1 MTTALAA
8 MKEFRRIS
16 VDQIRVNPYQPR
28 KLFSQEALDSLA
40 ESIKRYGVI
49 TPLTVRRVRTGYE
62 LVAGERRLRAARLA
76 GLDTVPCY
84 IVSASSEDS
93 GLMALLEN
101 LQREDLDFFEE
112 AESLRRLTEDFGM
125 TQQQA
130 AQRIGKTQSA
140 VANKLRLLRLSPE
153 CACII
158 REGRLTERH
167 ARVLLRLAPERQE
180 AAAREMIRMDMNVSR
195 AEQYVDKLLTPKP
208 KQTCKLVLRDVR
220 IFCNSL
226 KKNLQTLKS
235 SGIPAEW
242 SQIQE
247 EDALVISIR
256 VPTPDVSRETQK
268 SEDVE
273 SVGT

>member
-16 VDQIRVNPYQPR
+16 VGQIRVNPYQPR
-28 KLFSQEALDSLA
+28 KLFSQDALESLA
-40 ESIKRYGVI
+40 ESIRRYGVI
-49 TPLTVRRVRTGYE
+49 TPLTVRRVREGFE
-62 LVAGERRLRAARLA
+62 LVAGERRLRAAKLA
-76 GLDTVPCY
+76 GLDAVPCY
-84 IVSASSEDS
+84 IVSVSNEDS

-140 VANKLRLLRLSPE
+140 VANKLRLLRLVPE
-153 CACII
+153 ATRTV
-158 REGRLTERH
+158 REGKLTERH

-180 AAAREMIRMDMNVSR
+180 TAAREMVRQDMNVSR

-208 KQTCKLVLRDVR
+208 RQSCKMVLRDVR

-226 KKNLQTLKS
+226 RKNVQTLQN

-242 SQIQE
+242 EQTQE

-256 VPTPDVSRETQK
+256 VPTRDVSRETQK
-268 SEDVE
+268 PREME
-273 SVGT
+273 SSGA